1 MRVLLAR
8 HGQTDWNA
16 AGKIQGASD
25 IPLNDTGRGQAR
37 ALAEKLRAGKYPVK
51 AIYTSP
57 LLRARETAELV
68 GEALGVAVECAPE
81 LTELNFG
88 DWEGCS
94 WGEIGERWPEQFAA
108 YSADRRNYAPPG
120 GESYA
125 DMLSRARP
133 FLDSLRRKPGGTVL
147 CVCHSAV
154 MRGLLAD
161 LQGMSVNESY
171 KRLRLPNGIVVP
183 VESLQIAD

>member
-16 AGKIQGASD
+16 AGRIQGASD
-25 IPLNDTGRGQAR
+25 VPLNERGREQAA
-37 ALAEKLRAGKYPVK
+37 ALAGRVLDAG
-51 AIYTSP
+51 AISAVYTSP
-57 LLRARETAELV
+57 LKRARETAEII
-68 GEALGVAVECAPE
+68 GRRLGLEPVPVAA

-94 WGEIGERWPEQFAA
+94 WEEIGRRWPEQFAS
-108 YSADRRNYAPPG
+108 YSSDRKNYAPPN

-125 DMLSRARP
+125 EMLGRAWP
-133 FLDSLRRKPGGTVL
+133 FVDALRRMPGDAAAL

-154 MRGLLAD
+154 MRGLLARE
-161 LQGMSVNESY
+161 QGLSVAESY
-171 KRLRLPNGIVVP
+171 KRIRLPNGALA
-183 VESLQIAD
+183 ELGSLE

>member
-16 AGKIQGASD
+16 AGKIQGVSD
-25 IPLNDTGRGQAR
+25 VPLNERGREQAA
-37 ALAEKLRAGKYPVK
+37 ALAGRVLDAG
-51 AIYTSP
+51 AISAVYTSP
-57 LLRARETAELV
+57 LKRARETAEII
-68 GEALGVAVECAPE
+68 GRRLGLEPVPVAA

-94 WGEIGERWPEQFAA
+94 WEEIGRRWPEQFAA
-108 YSADRRNYAPPG
+108 YSADRRNYAPPN

-125 DMLSRARP
+125 EMLGRAWP
-133 FLDSLRRKPGGTVL
+133 FVDALRRMPGDAAAL

-154 MRGLLAD
+154 MRGLLARE
-161 LQGMSVNESY
+161 QGLSVAESY
-171 KRLRLPNGIVVP
+171 KRIKLPNGALA
-183 VESLQIAD
+183 ELGSLE

>member
-16 AGKIQGASD
+16 AGKIQGVSD
-25 IPLNDTGRGQAR
+25 VPLNERGREQAA
-37 ALAEKLRAGKYPVK
+37 ALAGRVLDAG
-51 AIYTSP
+51 AISAVYTSP
-57 LLRARETAELV
+57 LKRARETAEII
-68 GEALGVAVECAPE
+68 GRRLGLEPVPVAA

-94 WGEIGERWPEQFAA
+94 WEEIGRRWPEQFAA
-108 YSADRRNYAPPG
+108 YSADRKNYAPPN

-125 DMLSRARP
+125 EMLGRAWP
-133 FLDSLRRKPGGTVL
+133 FVDALRRMPGDAAAL

-154 MRGLLAD
+154 MRGLLARE
-161 LQGMSVNESY
+161 QGLSVAESY
-171 KRLRLPNGIVVP
+171 KRIRLPNGALA
-183 VESLQIAD
+183 ELGSLE